1 MKKIFFIGVL
11 FAIIFLCGCADQGG
25 TEIERLKQSCI
36 EACQEALNQ
45 GRDLSNGPC
54 LLNPMTDNTD
64 WVCDVA
70 HQPRQPVD
78 DITDNQCS
86 AFRNRMANHFI
97 EVDPNCNFIKS
108 Y

>member
-1 MKKIFFIGVL
+1 MKKLFFIVIL
-11 FAIIFLCGCADQGG
+11 ITIILLCGCANQGE
-25 TEIERLKQSCI
+25 TEIDRLKQSCI
-36 EACQEALNQ
+36 KTCQEALDQ

-70 HQPRQPVD
+70 HQPRQAVD

-86 AFRNRMANHFI
+86 AFRNRLASHFI